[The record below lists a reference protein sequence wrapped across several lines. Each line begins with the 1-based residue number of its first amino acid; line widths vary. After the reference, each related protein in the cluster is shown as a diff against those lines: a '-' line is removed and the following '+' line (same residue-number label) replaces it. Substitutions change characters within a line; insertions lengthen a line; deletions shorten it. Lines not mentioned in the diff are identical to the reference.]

1 MVGLKERW
9 RAIGGWL
16 PWDVFEEFLPPLG
29 WRVMSLD
36 NPHGN
41 YTTSHIR
48 DLLEEMTTYGGAT
61 QLAIRRR
68 YVEKIDGPGM
78 STDDKLIEILSKM
91 RAQEVMLIGWNEEDE
106 VVSRLPTKIKKYSF
120 YIQEL

>member
-16 PWDVFEEFLPPLG
+16 PKDVFEEFLPPLG
-29 WRVMSLD
+29 WREVRLH

-61 QLAIRRR
+61 RVVIRRR
-68 YVEKIDGPGM
+68 YVEKIDGPET
-78 STDDKLIEILSKM
+78 STDDKLMEILS
-91 RAQEVMLIGWNEEDE
+91 RVQAREVALVGWNEKDE
-106 VVSRLPTKIKKYSF
+106 VVGRLPTQIKKYSF
-120 YIQEL
+120 YIQE

>member
-9 RAIGGWL
+9 RAIGGGL

-106 VVSRLPTKIKKYSF
+106 VVSRLPNQIKKYSF

>member
-78 STDDKLIEILSKM
+78 STDDKLIEILSMM

>member
-1 MVGLKERW
+1 MVGLMERW
-9 RAIGGWL
+9 RAMGGWL
-16 PWDVFEEFLPPLG
+16 PKDVFEEFLPPLG

-61 QLAIRRR
+61 RLGIRRL